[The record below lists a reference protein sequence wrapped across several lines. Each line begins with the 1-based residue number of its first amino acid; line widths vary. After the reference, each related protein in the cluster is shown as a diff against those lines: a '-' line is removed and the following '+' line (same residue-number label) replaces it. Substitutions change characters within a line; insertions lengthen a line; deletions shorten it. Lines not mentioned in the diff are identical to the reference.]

1 MNNNIVIK
9 ANITN
14 SDKQT
19 VINWTNSYNQNFLNQ
34 WAGANLNFPLTLE
47 EFNFQNIY
55 SIFSNEEFI
64 GIIQKIREEN
74 NNIHIGRFLI
84 NPLLTGKGLGTI
96 ALTEFINFIFQNKN
110 IHSITLN
117 VFTYNINAIKLYKKL
132 GFEILEIVTQ
142 PEKKYLMI
150 KFR

>member
-96 ALTEFINFIFQNKN
+96 ALTEFINLIFQNKN

-117 VFTYNINAIKLYKKL
+117 VFTYNINAINLYKKL
-132 GFEILEIVTQ
+132 GFEILEIITQ

>member
-34 WAGANLNFPLTLE
+34 WAGTNLNFPLTLE

-132 GFEILEIVTQ
+132 GFEILEIITQ

>member
-9 ANITN
+9 TNITN

-55 SIFSNEEFI
+55 SIFSNKEFI

>member
-34 WAGANLNFPLTLE
+34 WAGTNLNFPLTLE

-110 IHSITLN
+110 RNLRSDIGLFLTFLVYSHERN
-117 VFTYNINAIKLYKKL
+117 R
-132 GFEILEIVTQ
+132 IL
-142 PEKKYLMI
+142 
-150 KFR
+150 

>member
-117 VFTYNINAIKLYKKL
+117 VFTYNINAINLYKKL

>member
-14 SDKQT
+14 S
-19 VINWTNSYNQNFLNQ
+19 YNQNFLNQ
-34 WAGANLNFPLTLE
+34 WAGTNLNFPLTLE

-132 GFEILEIVTQ
+132 GFEILEIITQ

>member
-34 WAGANLNFPLTLE
+34 WAGTNLNFPLTLE

-132 GFEILEIVTQ
+132 GFEILKIITQ

>member
-96 ALTEFINFIFQNKN
+96 ALTEFINLIFQNKN

-117 VFTYNINAIKLYKKL
+117 VFTYNINAINLYKKL

>member
-9 ANITN
+9 TNITN
-14 SDKQT
+14 SGKQT

-55 SIFSNEEFI
+55 SIFSNKEFI

>member
-9 ANITN
+9 TNITN

-34 WAGANLNFPLTLE
+34 WAGANLNFPLTLK

-96 ALTEFINFIFQNKN
+96 ALTEFINLIFQNKN

-117 VFTYNINAIKLYKKL
+117 VFTYNINAINLYKKL

>member
-19 VINWTNSYNQNFLNQ
+19 VINWTNSYNQIFLNQ
-34 WAGANLNFPLTLE
+34 WAGTNLNFPLTLE

-132 GFEILEIVTQ
+132 GFEILEIITQ

>member
-34 WAGANLNFPLTLE
+34 WAGTNLNFPLTLE

-117 VFTYNINAIKLYKKL
+117 VFTYNINAINLYKKL

>member
-34 WAGANLNFPLTLE
+34 WAGTNLNFPLTLE

-74 NNIHIGRFLI
+74 NNIHIWRFLI

-132 GFEILEIVTQ
+132 GFEILEIITQ

>member
-34 WAGANLNFPLTLE
+34 WAGTNLNVPLTLE

-132 GFEILEIVTQ
+132 GFEILEIITQ

>member
-19 VINWTNSYNQNFLNQ
+19 VINWTNSYNQIFLNQ

-84 NPLLTGKGLGTI
+84 NPLLTGKGLGKI

>member
-34 WAGANLNFPLTLE
+34 WAGTNLNFPLTLE

-132 GFEILEIVTQ
+132 GFEILEIITQ
-142 PEKKYLMI
+142 PDKKYLMI